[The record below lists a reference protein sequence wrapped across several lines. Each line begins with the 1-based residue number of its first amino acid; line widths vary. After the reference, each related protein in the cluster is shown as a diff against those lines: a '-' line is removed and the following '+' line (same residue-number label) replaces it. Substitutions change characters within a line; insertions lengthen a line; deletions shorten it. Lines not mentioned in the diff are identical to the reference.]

1 MCCETYLVAEF
12 NALKWASNKAFIK
25 RDLIFIHA
33 QALRKLPKPQNRAVA
48 KVKKKVSPS
57 I

>member
-1 MCCETYLVAEF
+1 MCRKTYLIAEF
-12 NALKWASNKAFIK
+12 NALKWAGNESFIK
-25 RDLIFIHA
+25 RDLVFVHN

-48 KVKKKVSPS
+48 KVKQKVSPS